1 MKYEGGKESR
11 LATGCWIAQCGDLNR
26 NGPQRLLW
34 EGLESM
40 ALSEEVYY
48 RGQAWRL
55 QKTDTISSMSPF
67 LYVSVSLCLCL
78 NICLPVPCVCL
89 SLSQYLSPCPMCLCL
104 SVCLPPTSCDYIPGC
119 ELPATSSVLCCLFV
133 ARLPPIMVTNSLT
146 P

>member
-1 MKYEGGKESR
+1 M
-11 LATGCWIAQCGDLNR
+11 GCWIAQCGDLNR

-67 LYVSVSLCLCL
+67 LCVSVSLCLCL
-78 NICLPVPCVCL
+78 SVSVSVSLPYV
-89 SLSQYLSPCPMCLCL
+89 SL
-104 SVCLPPTSCDYIPGC
+104 SVCLPPPSRDYILGC

>member
-1 MKYEGGKESR
+1 M
-11 LATGCWIAQCGDLNR
+11 GCWIAQCGDLNR

-67 LYVSVSLCLCL
+67 LCVSAYLCL
-78 NICLPVPCVCL
+78 CL
-89 SLSQYLSPCPMCLCL
+89 SLSQYLSPCPMCLSVSVSISVSLPYVSL
-104 SVCLPPTSCDYIPGC
+104 SVCLSA
-119 ELPATSSVLCCLFV
+119 PALL
-133 ARLPPIMVTNSLT
+133 
-146 P
+146 